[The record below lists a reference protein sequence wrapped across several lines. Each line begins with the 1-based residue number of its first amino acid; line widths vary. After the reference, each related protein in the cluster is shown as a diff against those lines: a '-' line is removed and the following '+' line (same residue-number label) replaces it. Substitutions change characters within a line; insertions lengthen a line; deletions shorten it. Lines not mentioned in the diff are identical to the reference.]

1 MYLKELDVERV
12 TALDLF
18 SRARKML
25 FSGMLR
31 DQIPHGIEQALLFA
45 ASHSRGTKPCYYPS
59 LMPTLTLTSHLE
71 QNVGFGEG

>member
-1 MYLKELDVERV
+1 
-12 TALDLF
+12 
-18 SRARKML
+18 ML